1 VNVGDPG
8 GSAMLRRTIILILL
22 VSVSP
27 SWAAD
32 RNIWI
37 GAYSTSD
44 GKSFQW
50 LVPYQKMKSTP
61 SWRGEFSKLPL
72 SFSTA
77 VELSLAYL
85 RKRHPGVEIQLWS
98 ISLIKLISDDPADKW
113 YFALAF
119 TNSKN
124 GKPVMNL
131 SLGTRVLL
139 DGTVVE
145 PIARSKP

>member
-1 VNVGDPG
+1 
-8 GSAMLRRTIILILL
+8 MLRWMILLILL
-22 VSVSP
+22 AGMPSV
-27 SWAAD
+27 WAAD

-37 GAYSTSD
+37 GSYSSSD
-44 GKSFQW
+44 GRSFQW

-72 SFSTA
+72 SYSRA

-85 RKRHPGVEIQLWS
+85 RKRHPGIEIQLFS
-98 ISLIKLISDDPADKW
+98 ISLIKLLSDDPADKW

-119 TNSKN
+119 TSSKN

-145 PIARSKP
+145 PIARNKR